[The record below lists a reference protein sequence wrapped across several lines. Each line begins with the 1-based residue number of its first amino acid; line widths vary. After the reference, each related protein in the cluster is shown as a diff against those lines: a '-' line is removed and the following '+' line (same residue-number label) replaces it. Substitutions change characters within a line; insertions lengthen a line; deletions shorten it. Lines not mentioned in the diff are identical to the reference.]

1 MSTTLQQ
8 VINKI
13 NAEILQNTTQDITG
27 DILNEVLK
35 DMANFL
41 QAGSIFGGKIIPSST
56 PPAGLDSPAF
66 FLATN
71 KGTYTNF
78 NNIIV
83 ANNGVH
89 IITFDGSNY
98 SLNTQT
104 NFLDTEGDS
113 EVNLMHQKAV
123 KTFVN
128 NSINTAITSFKD
140 ALFSPEEIILSGD
153 QDGSNK
159 TFTTNIPYTL
169 TSSKVWVNKELQRKL
184 IDYEE
189 TDENTIT
196 FVNAPKD
203 TDILHIEAIPKFN

>member
-27 DILNEVLK
+27 YILNGVLK

-140 ALFSPEEIILSGD
+140 ALFSPEEITLSGE
-153 QDGSNK
+153 QDGSNT
-159 TFTTNIPYTL
+159 TFTTNIPYTP

-189 TDENTIT
+189 ADKTTIN

-203 TDILHIEAIPKFN
+203 TDTLHMEAIPEFN

>member
-27 DILNEVLK
+27 YILNGVLK

-140 ALFSPEEIILSGD
+140 ALFSQEEIILSGD

-189 TDENTIT
+189 TDEITIT
-196 FVNAPKD
+196 FVNAPEEK
-203 TDILHIEAIPKFN
+203 DILHIEAIPKFN

>member
-13 NAEILQNTTQDITG
+13 NAEILQNTTQAITG
-27 DILNEVLK
+27 DILNALLK

-56 PPAGLDSPAF
+56 TPVGLDSPAF
-66 FLATN
+66 FLVTE

-128 NSINTAITSFKD
+128 NSVGTAITAFKR
-140 ALFSPEEIILSGD
+140 ALFSPREITLSGK

-159 TFTTNIPYTL
+159 IFTTNIPYTL
-169 TSSKVWVNKELQRKL
+169 TSSKVWVNTELQRKK

-189 TDENTIT
+189 TDKTTIN
-196 FVNAPKD
+196 FVNAPKEE
-203 TDILHIEAIPKFN
+203 DILHMEAIPEFN

>member
-13 NAEILQNTTQDITG
+13 NAEILQNTTQAITG
-27 DILNEVLK
+27 DILNAVLK

-41 QAGSIFGGKIIPSST
+41 KAGSIFGGKIIPSST
-56 PPAGLDSPAF
+56 SPAGLDSPAF
-66 FLATN
+66 FLVTE

-104 NFLDTEGDS
+104 NFLDTAGDS

-128 NSINTAITSFKD
+128 NSIDTAIRAFKD
-140 ALFSPEEIILSGD
+140 ALFSKEEIILSGK
-153 QDGSNK
+153 QDESNK

-169 TSSKVWVNKELQRKL
+169 TSSKVWVNRVLQRKL

-189 TDENTIT
+189 TNNNTIE
-196 FVNAPKD
+196 FVNAPQN
-203 TDILHIEAIPKFN
+203 TDILHIEAIPEFN

>member
-27 DILNEVLK
+27 YILNGVLK

-66 FLATN
+66 FLVTE

-128 NSINTAITSFKD
+128 NSINTAITAFKRD
-140 ALFSPEEIILSGD
+140 LFSRKEITLSGD

-184 IDYEE
+184 IDYVEE
-189 TDENTIT
+189 SNTTIR
-196 FVNAPKD
+196 FVNAPIN
-203 TDILHIEAIPKFN
+203 TDILHIEAIPEFN

>member
-13 NAEILQNTTQDITG
+13 NAEILQNTTQAITG
-27 DILNEVLK
+27 DILNGVLK

-41 QAGSIFGGKIIPSST
+41 QAGSIFGGKIVPSST

-66 FLATN
+66 FLVTE

-113 EVNLMHQKAV
+113 EVDLMHQKAV

-128 NSINTAITSFKD
+128 NSINTAITAFRD
-140 ALFSPEEIILSGD
+140 ALFYKEDFFLSGE
-153 QDGSNK
+153 QNGSN
-159 TFTTNIPYTL
+159 TIFTTNIPYTL
-169 TSSKVWVNKELQRKL
+169 TSSKVWVNKELQRKV

-189 TDENTIT
+189 TDKTTIT
-196 FVNAPKD
+196 FVKAPEE
-203 TDILHIEAIPKFN
+203 TDILHIEAIPEFN

>member
-13 NAEILQNTTQDITG
+13 NAEILQNTTQAITG
-27 DILNEVLK
+27 DILNAVLK

-66 FLATN
+66 FLVTE

-104 NFLDTEGDS
+104 NFLDTAGDS

-128 NSINTAITSFKD
+128 NSIDTAIRAFKD
-140 ALFSPEEIILSGD
+140 ALFSKEEIILSGK
-153 QDGSNK
+153 QDESNK

-169 TSSKVWVNKELQRKL
+169 TSSKVWVNRVLQRKL
-184 IDYEE
+184 IDY
-189 TDENTIT
+189 DEADKITIT
-196 FVNAPKD
+196 FVNAPTG
-203 TDILHIEAIPKFN
+203 TDILHMEAIPEFN

>member
-13 NAEILQNTTQDITG
+13 NAEILQNTTQAITG
-27 DILNEVLK
+27 DILNAVLK

-66 FLATN
+66 FLVTE

-128 NSINTAITSFKD
+128 NSIDTAITAFKN
-140 ALFSPEEIILSGD
+140 ALFYKEEIILSGE
-153 QDGSNK
+153 QDGINQ

-169 TSSKVWVNKELQRKL
+169 ASSKVWVNTELQRKL

-189 TDENTIT
+189 TDETTID
-196 FVNAPKD
+196 FAKAPKD

>member
-27 DILNEVLK
+27 YILNGVLK

-56 PPAGLDSPAF
+56 PPSGLDSPAF
-66 FLATN
+66 FLVTE

-153 QDGSNK
+153 QDGSNNI
-159 TFTTNIPYTL
+159 FTTNIPYTL

-189 TDENTIT
+189 TDEKTIT

>member
-13 NAEILQNTTQDITG
+13 NAEILQNTTQAITG
-27 DILNEVLK
+27 DILNGVLK

-66 FLATN
+66 FLVTE

-140 ALFSPEEIILSGD
+140 ALFSREEIILSGD
-153 QDGSNK
+153 QDGSNT

-189 TDENTIT
+189 TDETTIT
-196 FVNAPKD
+196 FVTAPKD
-203 TDILHIEAIPKFN
+203 TDILHIEAIPEFN

>member
-13 NAEILQNTTQDITG
+13 NAEILQNTTQAITG
-27 DILNEVLK
+27 DILNAVLK

-56 PPAGLDSPAF
+56 TPVGLDSPAF
-66 FLATN
+66 FLATE

-128 NSINTAITSFKD
+128 NSIDTAITAFKR
-140 ALFSPEEIILSGD
+140 ALFSRKEITLSGD

-159 TFTTNIPYTL
+159 IFTTNIPYTRF
-169 TSSKVWVNKELQRKL
+169 SSKVWVNTELQRKK

-189 TDENTIT
+189 TDKTTIN
-196 FVNAPKD
+196 FVNAPKE
-203 TDILHIEAIPKFN
+203 TDILHIEAIPELN

>member
-13 NAEILQNTTQDITG
+13 NAEILQNTTQAITG
-27 DILNEVLK
+27 DILNAVLK

-56 PPAGLDSPAF
+56 PPAGLDSPSF
-66 FLATN
+66 FLVTE

-128 NSINTAITSFKD
+128 NSIGNAITAFKN
-140 ALFSPEEIILSGD
+140 ALFSRKEITLSGD

-159 TFTTNIPYTL
+159 TFTTDIPYTL
-169 TSSKVWVNKELQRKL
+169 TSSKVWVNTELQRKK

-189 TDENTIT
+189 TDKTTIN
-196 FVNAPKD
+196 FVNAPKEE
-203 TDILHIEAIPKFN
+203 DILHIEAIPKFN

>member
-27 DILNEVLK
+27 YILNGVLK

-140 ALFSPEEIILSGD
+140 ALFSPEEIILSGE
-153 QDGSNK
+153 QDGSN
-159 TFTTNIPYTL
+159 TIFTTNIPYTL

-189 TDENTIT
+189 ADKTTIH

-203 TDILHIEAIPKFN
+203 TDILHIEAIPEFN